1 MGNNEKIKYEPLAD
15 SVFNYLFSEEDTI
28 SSMQEIINDVLVKA
42 GDAPI
47 KEISRMDSQY
57 PLLGETLEGR
67 GGRLDIRAVST
78 DNTLFDIEVQLRR
91 QITMNDRSWFYGG
104 RMLSQSFSEGEDFSK
119 MPRVRV
125 INLLDFVLR
134 DSHEDYLQPIGVLYR
149 KSPVNVATDAFRI
162 YNIELPK
169 FRKQYPTLES
179 VLNDPLARW
188 LYLLDRGYKDD
199 HEMEVLT
206 NMTEG
211 MRAFAQKYNRSLND
225 PKLRALY
232 ELELSAKRDQN
243 AVAYTERMEGVKEG
257 RKEERQ
263 KIHDERLESIRSM
276 MSDGLS
282 MNAIYKYAGASKE
295 EVDAIV
301 AEIHAGN

>member
-1 MGNNEKIKYEPLAD
+1 MGDNEKIKYEPLAD
-15 SVFNYLFSEEDTI
+15 SVFNYLFSEADTI
-28 SSMQEIINDVLVKA
+28 PSMQEIINDVLVKA
-42 GDAPI
+42 GDTPI

-91 QITMNDRSWFYGG
+91 QITMNARSWFYGG
-104 RMLSQSFSEGEDFSK
+104 RMLSQSFSEGDDFNK

-149 KSPVNVATDAFRI
+149 KPPMEAATDAFRI

-169 FRKQYPTLES
+169 FRKQYATLES

-211 MRAFAQKYNRSLND
+211 MRAFARKYNRSLND

-243 AVAYTERMEGVKEG
+243 AVAYTERMEGIAEG
-257 RKEERQ
+257 RKEGLAEGQ
-263 KIHDERLESIRSM
+263 TMFIRNMLQNGVSV
-276 MSDGLS
+276 DL
-282 MNAIYKYAGASKE
+282 IYKCANMPQA
-295 EVDAIV
+295 EVDSIIAKIR
-301 AEIHAGN
+301 AEN